1 MPAAVQVEHARR
13 TRRQMQRTSV
23 YNGERVP
30 VLSRRLRQTL
40 ELLLEGYSEREI
52 ARELGLSPHTVHGYC
67 REVFRNFSVPTRP
80 RLMAL
85 WTARDAHGKPLP
97 APQIR
102 SAPASPHA

>member
-1 MPAAVQVEHARR
+1 
-13 TRRQMQRTSV
+13 MQRV
-23 YNGERVP
+23 PVHDERQVP

-67 REVFRNFSVPTRP
+67 RDVFRRFGVPTRP

-85 WTARDAHGKPLP
+85 WIARDETGRPLP
-97 APQIR
+97 LPPWRRGANSPQLD
-102 SAPASPHA
+102 